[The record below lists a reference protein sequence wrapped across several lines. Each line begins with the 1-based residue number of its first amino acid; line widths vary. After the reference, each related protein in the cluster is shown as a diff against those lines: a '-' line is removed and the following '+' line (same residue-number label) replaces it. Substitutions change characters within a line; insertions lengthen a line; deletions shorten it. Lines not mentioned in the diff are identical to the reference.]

1 MIISDKEKFVFVHI
15 PKCAGTS
22 VRSRI
27 EHLDDRSGAYS
38 GRLEQHPELGLLNY
52 VHLPLQTL
60 YDHFPAEFECI
71 KSYRSVA
78 VLRDPSK
85 RFVSS
90 IAQYCNR
97 YTNTDIRSHTRETL
111 RKEVRNVIDA
121 LEGFEDEAPGARL
134 PAELIHFQRQRD
146 YTHIL
151 DRQIIDHLVE
161 ITHVEPM
168 LLSLLGAQALR
179 GDAAIKANESRVY
192 RSAGIQVLASVG
204 RRLAPGLGAWLPGNL
219 SKWVRDNL
227 YSPLNHQFE
236 DVFED
241 EIVRNFI
248 ASYYARDITLF
259 NEARPS

>member
-60 YDHFPAEFECI
+60 SDHFPAEFECI
-71 KSYRSVA
+71 KSYRSLA

-85 RFVSS
+85 RFASS

-97 YTNTDIRSHTRETL
+97 YTDTDIRSHSRKTL
-111 RKEVRNVIDA
+111 KAVVQKVLDA
-121 LEGFEDEAPGARL
+121 LQDYDVKAPGERL

-146 YTHIL
+146 YTHVG

-161 ITHVEPM
+161 ITNVESL
-168 LLSLLGAQALR
+168 LLSLLGAEALR
-179 GDAAIKANESRVY
+179 GDATVKSNETRVY
-192 RSAGIQVLASVG
+192 RNAGIRALASVS
-204 RRLAPGLGAWLPGNL
+204 RRLAPSVGAALPRRV
-219 SKWVRDNL
+219 SQWARDYL
-227 YSPLNHQFE
+227 YSSLNRQFD

-241 EIVRNFI
+241 EVVRTFI
-248 ASYYARDITLF
+248 ASYYACDERLF
-259 NEARPS
+259 RELQK